1 MDSYNNRGRCPGV
14 MCSITTC
21 TLVNTAQ
28 GAHQCYSGR
37 RVNSPAFLDV
47 DDCWP
52 DDNYGSTQSCS
63 NMNFRI
69 LCWLSAI
76 LVCRCRVHVGQKQ
89 KRPWVN
95 CLQNMEMWPQS
106 GMSMISFYK
115 YHTIWPADKLTQIP
129 FFPPHFICSPSGLG
143 SPAAA
148 RDLYDKWTSQQ
159 SGCKLRFV
167 GKCVIRFR

>member
-1 MDSYNNRGRCPGV
+1 

-52 DDNYGSTQSCS
+52 DDNSGSTRSCS
-63 NMNFRI
+63 NRNFRI

-76 LVCRCRVHVGQKQ
+76 LVCRVHVGRKQ

-129 FFPPHFICSPSGLG
+129 FFPPHFISSPSGLG
-143 SPAAA
+143 SPA
-148 RDLYDKWTSQQ
+148 RSP
-159 SGCKLRFV
+159 RFIWQMNVTTV
-167 GKCVIRFR
+167 GVQIKICGKMCDSFQVMSKY